1 MNTPLFTVVIP
12 TYNRAKMVKKAIRSV
27 LRQKYKGWK
36 LLIIDDAS
44 TDNTRKAVAPFL
56 VVPNVQY
63 YCMEQNGG
71 ISRVMN
77 TALSLVDTPYLVQL
91 DSDDWLP
98 RKALSAIARRIYKD
112 NGKTALFYGNLR
124 VWRIG
129 KRKRRHRRPGAKRFF
144 HVRHKSFRSK
154 YSFLKYNRWMVA
166 PRCYRVEALREV
178 GGWDTSDKYHGRIM
192 EDRRIILRLIERY
205 RIKWIDR
212 TLYNRTKHVGQLTD
226 RKTVRKRNHLRRK
239 TFKHYLKKWGNKYKA
254 KFGYNN
260 GYLVIRKLKKRRR
273 RKRK

>member
-12 TYNRAKMVKKAIRSV
+12 TYNRANMVKKAIDSV
-27 LRQKYKGWK
+27 MNQTYKGWK
-36 LLIIDDAS
+36 LLIIDDVS
-44 TDNTRKAVAPFL
+44 TDKTKK
-56 VVPNVQY
+56 VVSPYLMIPHVHY
-63 YCMEQNGG
+63 HCMEKNGG

-77 TALSLVDTPYLVQL
+77 TALMMVDTPYLVQL

-98 RKALSAIARRIYKD
+98 RTALSAIARRIYRD
-112 NGKTALFYGNLR
+112 SGNTAMFYGNLR

-129 KRKRRHRRPGAKRFF
+129 KQKKSSKPGAKTYF
-144 HVRHKSFRSK
+144 HVRHKSFPNK

-166 PRCYRVEALREV
+166 PRCYRVDALREV

-205 RIKWIDR
+205 PIKWIDR
-212 TLYNRTKHVGQLTD
+212 TLYNRTKHIGQLTD
-226 RKTVRKRNHLRRK
+226 RKTIRKRNYLRRK
-239 TFKHYLKKWGNKYKA
+239 TFNFYLEKWGNKYKA

-260 GYLVIRKLKKRRR
+260 GYLVIRKLKRR
-273 RKRK
+273 RKR

>member
-12 TYNRAKMVKKAIRSV
+12 TYNREKLVKKAIRSV
-27 LRQKYKGWK
+27 LQQKYKGWK
-36 LLIIDDAS
+36 LLVIDDAS
-44 TDNTRKAVAPFL
+44 TDKTRKEVAPFL
-56 VVPNVQY
+56 MVPRVQY
-63 YCMEQNGG
+63 YCMQQNSG
-71 ISRVMN
+71 ISKVMN
-77 TALSLVDTPYLVQL
+77 TALAMVDTPYMVQL

-98 RKALSAIARRIYKD
+98 SKALSAIARRIDQD

-129 KRKRRHRRPGAKRFF
+129 KQKRKHRRPGAKQFF
-144 HVRHKSFRSK
+144 HVKHKRFPNK

-205 RIKWIDR
+205 PVKWINR
-212 TLYNRTKHVGQLTD
+212 TLYNRTKHSGQLTD
-226 RKTVRKRNHLRRK
+226 RKTVHKRNHLRRK
-239 TFKHYLKKWGNKYKA
+239 TFNYYLKRWGNEYKA
-254 KFGYNN
+254 KFGYRN
-260 GYLVIRKLKKRRR
+260 GYLVIRKLQKRRGRR
-273 RKRK
+273 RK